1 MVLGTLRVSLH
12 IPHSRSLKEKRMVV
26 RSLVERLRR
35 QFNVAVAE
43 VDDLDVWQVA
53 TLGAVVVSADS
64 RHADQMV
71 RKVLDVI
78 EAEEGDALITQTH
91 VELVHV

>member
-1 MVLGTLRVSLH
+1 MVLGTLRVTLH
-12 IPHSRSLKEKRMVV
+12 IPHSHSLKEKRMVV
-26 RSLVERLRR
+26 RSLVDRLRR

-43 VDDLDVWQVA
+43 IDDQDVWQVA
-53 TLGAVVVSADS
+53 TLGAVVISADS
-64 RHADQMV
+64 RHADEMV

-78 EAEEGDALITQTH
+78 EAQEGDALITQSH

>member
-12 IPHSRSLKEKRMVV
+12 IPHSQSLKEKRMVV

-53 TLGAVVVSADS
+53 TLGAVVVSADG

-78 EAEEGDALITQTH
+78 AAEEGDALITQSH